1 MKTRAMKK
9 LMKELMKVCSQAFT
23 PPTRAWP
30 SEIIPAALA
39 PLRLSASLAADGP
52 AVRHRASSELGLVRP
67 EAFRLDC
74 ERLEGVPGLECNYK
88 EISARAVASPGAHA
102 SLRCIPHAEDQR
114 AKAKG
119 KFKLDFSGL
128 KRAKTA
134 VRGAK
139 EREAL
144 DADFRAE
151 VEQREKALSKAAP
164 NLKALQQ
171 FEAVK
176 VDSSCKVAAALVLCV
191 VNDYTNEKSWA
202 SLWERMQP
210 SCHQCWW

>member
-1 MKTRAMKK
+1 M
-9 LMKELMKVCSQAFT
+9 QAEVQCFC
-23 PPTRAWP
+23 
-30 SEIIPAALA
+30 
-39 PLRLSASLAADGP
+39 AD
-52 AVRHRASSELGLVRP
+52 
-67 EAFRLDC
+67 
-74 ERLEGVPGLECNYK
+74 
-88 EISARAVASPGAHA
+88 
-102 SLRCIPHAEDQR
+102 DQR
-114 AKAKG
+114 AKAEG

-176 VDSSCKVAAALVLCV
+176 VELFCRTAPAAVLCV
-191 VNDYTNEKSWA
+191 VK
-202 SLWERMQP
+202 
-210 SCHQCWW
+210 

>member
-1 MKTRAMKK
+1 MPGP
-9 LMKELMKVCSQAFT
+9 ECSDDVKSRTSAPVQCQARRT
-23 PPTRAWP
+23 
-30 SEIIPAALA
+30 
-39 PLRLSASLAADGP
+39 
-52 AVRHRASSELGLVRP
+52 
-67 EAFRLDC
+67 C
-74 ERLEGVPGLECNYK
+74 K
-88 EISARAVASPGAHA
+88 
-102 SLRCIPHAEDQR
+102 LRCITHADEQR
-114 AKAKG
+114 AKAEG

-144 DADFRAE
+144 DVDFRAK

-176 VDSSCKVAAALVLCV
+176 VSTAALRGRIQMKW
-191 VNDYTNEKSWA
+191 EKQAELEGFS
-202 SLWERMQP
+202 
-210 SCHQCWW
+210 